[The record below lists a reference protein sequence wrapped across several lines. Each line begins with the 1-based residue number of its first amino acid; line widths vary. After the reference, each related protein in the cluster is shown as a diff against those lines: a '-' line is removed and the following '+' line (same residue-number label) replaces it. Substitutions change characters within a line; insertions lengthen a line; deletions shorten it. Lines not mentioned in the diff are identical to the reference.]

1 MKTKKKFDCVQ
12 MKWDIQRQIAE
23 EFAGMPEEEARKIIR
38 ERIAANPILGRFF
51 KPAQDIP
58 LV

>member
-23 EFAGMPEEEARKIIR
+23 EFAGIPEEEARRIMR
-38 ERIAANPILGRFF
+38 ERVAADPILGPFLEKVR
-51 KPAQDIP
+51 AART
-58 LV
+58 